1 MARNNGGSGST
12 TRFTVGA
19 LVGVAAGMLL
29 APKPGRETREIIGG
43 QARNWGERA
52 RDWRDQANYQA
63 GRLRE
68 RANEQA
74 RRFRER
80 GAQQAENLAT
90 TGGIREMAY
99 NNEGSGSATWFI
111 VGALVGVAVGML
123 LAPKP
128 GRETREMIADQAR
141 NWGEQARNWRDR
153 ANYQAGRLRER
164 ANEQARRFRERGA
177 QQAETFRERMND
189 QEADR

>member
-1 MARNNGGSGST
+1 MVRNNGGSGST
-12 TRFTVGA
+12 TLFIASA

-29 APKPGRETREIIGG
+29 APKPGRETREIIGE
-43 QARNWGERA
+43 QARNWGEQA
-52 RDWRDQANYQA
+52 RNWRDRANYQA

-68 RANEQA
+68 RANELA

-80 GAQQAENLAT
+80 GAQQAENLPT

-99 NNEGSGSATWFI
+99 KGSGSATWFI

-128 GRETREMIADQAR
+128 GRETREMIAGQAR
-141 NWGEQARNWRDR
+141 NWGEQARNWRDQ

-164 ANEQARRFRERGA
+164 ANELARRFRERGA
-177 QQAETFRERMND
+177 
-189 QEADR
+189 

>member
-1 MARNNGGSGST
+1 MVRNNGGSGST
-12 TRFTVGA
+12 TLFIVSA
-19 LVGVAAGMLL
+19 LVGVTAGMLL
-29 APKPGRETREIIGG
+29 APKSGREAREIIGG
-43 QARNWGERA
+43 QARNWQGRA

-68 RANEQA
+68 RA
-74 RRFRER
+74 
-80 GAQQAENLAT
+80 
-90 TGGIREMAY
+90 Y
-99 NNEGSGSATWFI
+99 NSEGSGSATWFI

-177 QQAETFRERMND
+177 QQAEGFRERMND

>member
-12 TRFTVGA
+12 TLFIVSA

-29 APKPGRETREIIGG
+29 APKPGRETREIIGE
-43 QARNWGERA
+43 QARNWQEQA
-52 RDWRDQANYQA
+52 RNWRDRANYQA

-80 GAQQAENLAT
+80 GAQQAENLT

-99 NNEGSGSATWFI
+99 NNGGSGSATWFI
-111 VGALVGVAVGML
+111 VGALVGVAAGML

-128 GRETREMIADQAR
+128 GRESREIL
-141 NWGEQARNWRDR
+141 GEQARNWRDR

-177 QQAETFRERMND
+177 QQAEILRERMND

>member
-1 MARNNGGSGST
+1 MAYNDGGSGST
-12 TRFTVGA
+12 TWFIVGA

-29 APKPGRETREIIGG
+29 APKSGRETREMIADR
-43 QARNWGERA
+43 ARNWGEQA
-52 RDWRDQANYQA
+52 RNWRDQANYQA

-80 GAQQAENLAT
+80 GAQQAENLTT

-99 NNEGSGSATWFI
+99 NDGGSGSATWFI

-128 GRETREMIADQAR
+128 GRETREII
-141 NWGEQARNWRDR
+141 GERARNWRDQ

-177 QQAETFRERMND
+177 QQAEAFRERMND

>member
-1 MARNNGGSGST
+1 MGHNNEGSGST
-12 TRFTVGA
+12 TRFIVSA

-43 QARNWGERA
+43 QARNWGEQARNWRDQASYQAGRLRERANEQARRFRERGAQQAENLTTGGIREMAYNNEGSGSATWFIVGALVGVVAGMLLAPKPGRETREIIGERA

-80 GAQQAENLAT
+80 GAQQAET
-90 TGGIREMAY
+90 
-99 NNEGSGSATWFI
+99 
-111 VGALVGVAVGML
+111 
-123 LAPKP
+123 
-128 GRETREMIADQAR
+128 
-141 NWGEQARNWRDR
+141 
-153 ANYQAGRLRER
+153 LRES
-164 ANEQARRFRERGA
+164 
-177 QQAETFRERMND
+177 MND
-189 QEADR
+189 QEPDR

>member
-1 MARNNGGSGST
+1 MVRNKGGSGST
-12 TRFTVGA
+12 TLFIVSA
-19 LVGVAAGMLL
+19 LVGVTAGMIF
-29 APKPGRETREIIGG
+29 APKSGRETREIIGG
-43 QARNWGERA
+43 QARNWQERA
-52 RDWRDQANYQA
+52 RDWRDRADYQA

-128 GRETREMIADQAR
+128 GRETREIIADQAR
-141 NWGEQARNWRDR
+141 NWQERARDWRDQ

-177 QQAETFRERMND
+177 QQAEGFREGMND

>member
-1 MARNNGGSGST
+1 MAYNNGGSGST
-12 TRFTVGA
+12 
-19 LVGVAAGMLL
+19 
-29 APKPGRETREIIGG
+29 
-43 QARNWGERA
+43 
-52 RDWRDQANYQA
+52 
-63 GRLRE
+63 
-68 RANEQA
+68 
-74 RRFRER
+74 
-80 GAQQAENLAT
+80 
-90 TGGIREMAY
+90 
-99 NNEGSGSATWFI
+99 TWFI

-141 NWGEQARNWRDR
+141 NWGEQARNWRDQ

-177 QQAETFRERMND
+177 QQAEGFRESMND

>member
-1 MARNNGGSGST
+1 MDYNNGGSGFT
-12 TRFTVGA
+12 TRFIVGA
-19 LVGVAAGMLL
+19 LVGVAVGMLL

-43 QARNWGERA
+43 QARNWQERA

-80 GAQQAENLAT
+80 GAQQAE
-90 TGGIREMAY
+90 G
-99 NNEGSGSATWFI
+99 
-111 VGALVGVAVGML
+111 
-123 LAPKP
+123 
-128 GRETREMIADQAR
+128 
-141 NWGEQARNWRDR
+141 
-153 ANYQAGRLRER
+153 
-164 ANEQARRFRERGA
+164 FRES
-177 QQAETFRERMND
+177 MND

>member
-1 MARNNGGSGST
+1 MVRNNGGSGST
-12 TRFTVGA
+12 TLFIVSA
-19 LVGVAAGMLL
+19 LVGVTAGMLL
-29 APKPGRETREIIGG
+29 APKPGQEAREIIGG
-43 QARNWGERA
+43 QARNWQERA
-52 RDWRDQANYQA
+52 RDWRDQASYQA

-111 VGALVGVAVGML
+111 VGALAGVAVGML

-128 GRETREMIADQAR
+128 GRETREII
-141 NWGEQARNWRDR
+141 GGQARNWRDQ
-153 ANYQAGRLRER
+153 ANYQAGKLRER

-177 QQAETFRERMND
+177 QQPETLGESMND
-189 QEADR
+189 QESDR

>member
-1 MARNNGGSGST
+1 MACNNGGSGST
-12 TRFTVGA
+12 TRFIVGA
-19 LVGVAAGMLL
+19 LIGVAAGMLL

-52 RDWRDQANYQA
+52 RNWRDQANYQT

-74 RRFRER
+74 GRFRER
-80 GAQQAENLAT
+80 GPQQAENLAT

-99 NNEGSGSATWFI
+99 NNEGSRSATWFI

-123 LAPKP
+123 VAPKP
-128 GRETREMIADQAR
+128 GRETRGVI
-141 NWGEQARNWRDR
+141 GEQARNWRDR

-164 ANEQARRFRERGA
+164 ANEQARRFRERGP
-177 QQAETFRERMND
+177 QQAEILRERMND
-189 QEADR
+189 QETDR

>member
-1 MARNNGGSGST
+1 MAYNNGGSGST
-12 TRFTVGA
+12 TRFIVGA

-29 APKPGRETREIIGG
+29 APKPGREAREIIGG
-43 QARNWGERA
+43 QARNWQERA
-52 RDWRDQANYQA
+52 RDWRDRANYQA

-99 NNEGSGSATWFI
+99 NNEGSGSATWFT

-141 NWGEQARNWRDR
+141 NWGEQARNWRDQ

-177 QQAETFRERMND
+177 QQAEGFRESMND